1 MEKKKMYE
9 QPSISVVTMES
20 EMMTTLSGQHNSGGN
35 NGPVGDAKGNKLF
48 FDGATDKP
56 CGDCLGC

>member
-48 FDGATDKP
+48 FDDEEE
-56 CGDCLGC
+56 DE